1 MMDSSDQEKK
11 PKRTI
16 KRKLTK
22 IIEEDS
28 SDDDVVMVPET
39 NVAPSKPIPT
49 KAWIILRAI
58 F

>member
-39 NVAPSKPIPT
+39 NVAPSKPVPT
-49 KAWIILRAI
+49 KAWIIYYRL
-58 F
+58 